1 MPQAPKVR
9 GAVSRALDAI
19 VRGGIFSVARA
30 GDDPVVS
37 NGTERILVTAHP
49 PTFDE
54 DRQFQSDT
62 WNHADVHRSAAQP
75 RARRL
80 EFTPC
85 PSARTRRFGS
95 RGPSSAWRST
105 ARRRAERSGAAR
117 RPRSERRQSLSRAVD
132 TSGGQRRSPRR
143 SPRPTRGA
151 ARERHRRRRRR
162 QGTRSPSRRRSG
174 PRSEGRRRGRWIPSR
189 PVPTT
194 TRGRRRRGAHPPRRR
209 RHPRA
214 RPPPPPPPAPPSR
227 QSRRRRSSVAR
238 SPCRRPRSS
247 ASSASGPSPRVS
259 RRGRY
264 PNRPGERGGDESLRT
279 TRTAIRLLP
288 SKRSPSSPATRY
300 S

>member
-1 MPQAPKVR
+1 M
-9 GAVSRALDAI
+9 DAI

-143 SPRPTRGA
+143 SPRPTRARRANGTAGDGA
-151 ARERHRRRRRR
+151 ARGRGARRDAAQGPGAKGDAEGGGSRRVPCRRRREDGGGEARILR
-162 QGTRSPSRRRSG
+162 DGVGIHAP
-174 PRSEGRRRGRWIPSR
+174 
-189 PVPTT
+189 
-194 TRGRRRRGAHPPRRR
+194 
-209 RHPRA
+209 A
-214 RPPPPPPPAPPSR
+214 RPRPAPAPPSR